1 MYQVHSITNR
11 DSNAACKETVDND
24 DDLVSSS
31 VQDTYKI
38 QKKNWWFNEPLTKQR
53 IIQHDLLPGIS
64 NTCREENVKKMDSE
78 NNK

>member
-38 QKKNWWFNEPLTKQR
+38 QKK
-53 IIQHDLLPGIS
+53 
-64 NTCREENVKKMDSE
+64 KKLVV
-78 NNK
+78 

>member
-38 QKKNWWFNEPLTKQR
+38 QKKKTGGLMSHSQSRELY
-53 IIQHDLLPGIS
+53 S
-64 NTCREENVKKMDSE
+64 MTCCQVFQTHVERKM
-78 NNK
+78 